1 MKILPALAL
10 LLLLCLSCV
19 TGNMSLREG
28 KGSIDLEEGSIAL
41 FSIKTSKTFKQKYR
55 AVATRVRVTG
65 VDFSKDYMIPEGQ
78 GDWTAGDLE
87 FFCSAQV

>member
-1 MKILPALAL
+1 MIEIKLFTI
-10 LLLLCLSCV
+10 
-19 TGNMSLREG
+19 TREVD
-28 KGSIDLEEGSIAL
+28 IFELDI